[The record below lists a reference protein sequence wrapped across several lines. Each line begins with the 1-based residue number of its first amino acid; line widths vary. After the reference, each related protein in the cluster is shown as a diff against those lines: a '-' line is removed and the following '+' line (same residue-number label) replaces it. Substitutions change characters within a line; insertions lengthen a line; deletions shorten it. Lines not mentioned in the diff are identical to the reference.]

1 MDSILF
7 CVPLRNKNGLFDGLD
22 VKSSIAM
29 NVNGLIPTKMLAT
42 LPKTTQMLVLKE
54 LNDIQKTEILNE
66 TDALYG
72 R

>member
-29 NVNGLIPTKMLAT
+29 NVNGLILGEGKGID
-42 LPKTTQMLVLKE
+42 TTTISVSSVE
-54 LNDIQKTEILNE
+54 VFAIASPSSADWESFF
-66 TDALYG
+66 
-72 R
+72 